1 MLYLVAFFIGGVI
14 FGSIITRLI
23 FRIGISGNLIVTD
36 EEDEP
41 LPNLRVEF
49 IEHPE
54 IMRKRQIVKF
64 RVKNKSYYEWIF
76 IEGRLKNEW

>member
-36 EEDEP
+36 EEDES

-64 RVKNKSYYEWIF
+64 RVKNKSYY
-76 IEGRLKNEW
+76 G